1 MFPKLLDI
9 GPVHLASYGIFVA
22 AGYLVGILWLK
33 RRREKMGLSED
44 RFWSLIYACFAGAVL
59 GGKLMFIA
67 LNWRSFASGELG
79 FFRDFRYGFVFY
91 GGFIGICAAGFAWA
105 RYDGI
110 PALSTADYFGAV
122 APIGHAIGRLGCL
135 GAGCCYGAPTTLPW
149 GLRFTKEDSLVP
161 VHLRGVPLHPAQ
173 LYEAAGNLLIATL
186 LWRLIKRKEAGALK
200 PGVVF
205 FVYIVLYAALRFAV
219 ECLRADDRGG
229 FLAGM
234 SPAQWTALV
243 CGGAA
248 LAWLAAARPLATGRP
263 A

>member
-9 GPVHLASYGIFVA
+9 GPIHLASYGVFVA
-22 AGYLVGILWLK
+22 AGYLLGILWLK

-67 LNWRSFASGELG
+67 INRHAYASGELG

-91 GGFIGICAAGFAWA
+91 GGFIGICIAGFAWA
-105 RYDGI
+105 RHDGI
-110 PALSTADYFGAV
+110 PMLSTADYFGAV

-135 GAGCCYGAPTTLPW
+135 GAGCCYGAPTRLPW
-149 GLRFTKEDSLVP
+149 GLRFTRTDSLVP
-161 VHLRGVPLHPAQ
+161 DYYRGVPLHPTQ
-173 LYEAAGNLLIATL
+173 LYEAAGNVLIAAL
-186 LWRLIKRKEAGALK
+186 LWRLIQRKEAGGLK
-200 PGVVF
+200 AGVVF
-205 FVYIVLYAALRFAV
+205 FSYIVLYAALRFAV

-229 FLAGM
+229 VLLRM
-234 SPAQWTALV
+234 SPAQWTALIL
-243 CGGAA
+243 GGAA
-248 LAWLAAARPLATGRP
+248 VAWLASARPLTIERP